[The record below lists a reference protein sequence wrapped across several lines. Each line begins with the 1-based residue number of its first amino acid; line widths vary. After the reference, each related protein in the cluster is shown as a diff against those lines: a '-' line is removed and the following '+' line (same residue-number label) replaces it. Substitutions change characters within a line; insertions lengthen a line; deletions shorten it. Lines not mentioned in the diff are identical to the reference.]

1 MAHLLGSE
9 ACLESLKQDVNDVQT
24 TVMDLLSRVGHLRS
38 PSWKYPDKVACEL
51 DIDEL
56 LERYSYSSDED
67 HCKLS
72 HIILFELLIDRY
84 FFIQI
89 ILYNNYA
96 YILIGSYLYCIGQKM
111 HK

>member
-1 MAHLLGSE
+1 MVSIEIYSTLTRGTTLLGEAFGAMAHLLGSE

-84 FFIQI
+84 F
-89 ILYNNYA
+89 L
-96 YILIGSYLYCIGQKM
+96 CK
-111 HK
+111 